1 MLEALQQRRAVYVDE
16 EESKDPVKAEFL
28 AMLGDLGT
36 WLSTQIEERTR
47 HIPRDIAEL
56 TSALIAEHQAELL
69 TALGE
74 A

>member
-1 MLEALQQRRAVYVDE
+1 MD
-16 EESKDPVKAEFL
+16 
-28 AMLGDLGT
+28 G
-36 WLSTQIEERTR
+36 
-47 HIPRDIAEL
+47 DIAEL